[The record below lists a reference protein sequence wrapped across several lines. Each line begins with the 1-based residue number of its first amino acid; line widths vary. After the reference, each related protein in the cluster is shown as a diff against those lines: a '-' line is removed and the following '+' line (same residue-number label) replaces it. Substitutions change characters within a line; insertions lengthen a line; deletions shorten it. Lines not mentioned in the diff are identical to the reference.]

1 MYEATDDPYCYPGT
15 SVLKNLL
22 DLRTQAELDRFEA
35 FITAQRARE
44 PLPSGHLDYAHYC
57 ALHRHL
63 FQDVYEWA
71 GRIRTTR
78 TGKQGNWFC
87 FPEHIDRE
95 MRQLFSGLAKANRL

>member
-44 PLPSGHLDYAHYC
+44 PLPPGHLDHAHYC
-57 ALHRHL
+57 APVIASFMGDERPL
-63 FQDVYEWA
+63 
-71 GRIRTTR
+71 
-78 TGKQGNWFC
+78 
-87 FPEHIDRE
+87 RE
-95 MRQLFSGLAKANRL
+95 LIATLMPQR